1 MKIRR
6 NLINLAAALMLGLT
20 VVACAGKTALTTEQ
34 QVYAGKWV
42 ASDGTFV
49 QIYSDGGGDV
59 KTSNT
64 EVTGGSTTITADTL
78 KIGLGPLN
86 KEFKI
91 TKPPTEEDG
100 KFTVELDSVVYT
112 KQ

>member
-1 MKIRR
+1 MLTRR
-6 NLINLAAALMLGLT
+6 NLINLTAALIVALT
-20 VVACAGKTALTTEQ
+20 VVSCAGKTALTTEQ
-34 QVYAGKWV
+34 QAYAGKWV

-49 QIYSDGGGDV
+49 QIYLDGGGDV

-64 EVTGGSTTITADTL
+64 EVTGGATTLTADTL

-91 TKPPTEEDG
+91 TQPPKEEDG
-100 KFTVELDSVVYT
+100 KTTMALDSVTYT